1 MRANADVLTYNEIT
15 DNPADTLAVAR
26 SFSENS
32 PAQVCGLRQLLEN
45 NYGSLRTQSP
55 AMCPPRDEG
64 ERA

>member
-15 DNPADTLAVAR
+15 DNPAETLAVAV

-32 PAQVCGLRQLLEN
+32 PAQVCGSRELLEN
-45 NYGSLRTQSP
+45 NCGALWTQSP
-55 AMCPPRDEG
+55 TMCPPRDEG